1 MSQLGDE
8 KTLTQQPAVNFL
20 VEHLGYTE
28 LLTGD
33 VLRVREGPRS
43 PYLTDLLRP
52 ALKRLNLGLSDENVE
67 RAVRAVTKPPATSL
81 IEENEAVH
89 DLLTHGFVVRQGGG
103 EGAPSRTVRFIDFD
117 DPANN
122 DFTVTQ
128 EFTVGSVRFDIA
140 VFVNGLP
147 LVLIEAKS
155 PTVRD
160 AIEKAVMDLV
170 NYQGTMPG
178 AFGAAQLLIGLARD
192 HALYGSIGVGPDD
205 YGPFPEVYPALTPSL
220 RDTLG
225 RTPNVQ
231 ESLLFS
237 LLRPANL
244 LEFVRNLISFE
255 VVRGK
260 TVKKL
265 ARYQQRVAIG
275 NTVERLRSR
284 QAPDGR
290 GGVIWHTQGSG
301 KSLTMVWLA
310 QKLRQDSLGLGNPTI
325 LVITDR
331 TDLDDQISATFRRAG
346 FRNPEQARTVRHL
359 GELLAQ
365 GNGQTIL
372 TTINKF
378 YAREVLHYE
387 GEDLFVLVDE
397 AHRSQYKALA
407 ARMRAALPNATFIAF
422 TGTPISK
429 KDKSTLRTFGPY
441 LHKYT
446 IEQSVQDGATV
457 PILYESRSV
466 DTMHAKARLDPLY
479 ERAFAHLSAEDRE
492 RIKGRISN
500 RLLHGVKDRI
510 REIALDIVNHYET
523 VVAPSGFKA
532 QVVASSKEDAVAYHA
547 AFEELNGPESVVVL
561 SDDERDS
568 AAVTAHRLTKAQT
581 RAVISRFNDP
591 EDPLKFLIVVDKL
604 LTGFDAPIEGVMYLD
619 HPLREHTLLQAIAR
633 VNRTYPGKEHGLIVD
648 YCGVGQQLQEA
659 LSSFDQEELGTPMRP
674 KSVLLGQLEAAHA
687 GAMRTFDGL
696 ERQDYDGL
704 LHMLEPEDA
713 RAEFDAR
720 YRTFTRLLDELWP
733 DPDALRFERDFKW
746 LSEVR
751 TAAHNRFRDPQLKL
765 SDVAP
770 KIRALLDENVEAS
783 GIVQLLPPVSITS
796 PQFDEYLAR
805 LPSQRAKA
813 SEIVHAATAEI
824 NVQYDRDPVFY
835 GSLRDRIHDLLEARR
850 LARISQAEEMR
861 TLFEV
866 QAELRQR
873 KEDAAGTR
881 GLPDFDL
888 ALFGLLV
895 EAGLGEEQAER
906 AAVELAGVI
915 RAQVVVDWTHKEGVQ
930 REMRR
935 SLRRSLL
942 ALGLTRDAAEPLIT
956 RIMGVAVAQVQA

>member
-1 MSQLGDE
+1 MSELGDE
-8 KTLTQQPAVNFL
+8 KTLTQRPAAEFMVK
-20 VEHLGYTE
+20 HLGYKE
-28 LLTGD
+28 LLPGD
-33 VLRVREGPRS
+33 IQKVREGPRS
-43 PYLTDLLRP
+43 PFLTELLRP
-52 ALKRLNLGLSDENVE
+52 ALQRLNPGLSDENVD
-67 RAVRAVTKPPATSL
+67 RAIRAVTKAQASSL

-128 EFTVGSVRFDIA
+128 EFTVGVVRFDIA
-140 VFVNGLP
+140 AFVNGLP
-147 LVLIEAKS
+147 LVLMEAKS

-160 AIEKAVMDLV
+160 AIEKAVTDMV
-170 NYQGTMPG
+170 NYQVTMPG
-178 AFGAAQLLIGLARD
+178 AFSAAQLLIGLARD
-192 HALYGSIGVGPDD
+192 HALYGSIGAGVDD
-205 YGPFPEVYPALTPSL
+205 YGPFPEVYPLLSPSL
-220 RDTLG
+220 KDMLG
-225 RTPNVQ
+225 RLPNPQ
-231 ESLLFS
+231 EVLLFS
-237 LLRPANL
+237 LLRPGNL
-244 LEFVRNLISFE
+244 LEFVRNLIAFE

-275 NTVERLRSR
+275 NTVERLKSR
-284 QAPDGR
+284 HSPDGR
-290 GGVIWHTQGSG
+290 GGIIWHTQGSG

-331 TDLDDQISATFRRAG
+331 TDLDDQITATFRRAG
-346 FRNPEQARTVRHL
+346 FRNPEQARTVKHL
-359 GELLAQ
+359 GELLAG

-378 YAREVLHYE
+378 YAREALRYE
-387 GEDLFVLVDE
+387 GENLFVLVDE

-407 ARMRAALPNATFIAF
+407 AKMREALPNATFIAF

-446 IEQSVQDGATV
+446 IEQSVQDKATV
-457 PILYESRSV
+457 PILYESRTV
-466 DTMHAKARLDPLY
+466 DMMHAKARLDPLY
-479 ERAFAHLSAEDRE
+479 DRAFAHLSPEDRE
-492 RIKGRISN
+492 RIKGRVSH

-523 VVAPSGFKA
+523 VIAPSGLKA

-568 AAVTAHRLTKAQT
+568 AAVSAHRLTKAQT
-581 RAVISRFNDP
+581 RAVIARFNNPD
-591 EDPLKFLIVVDKL
+591 DDLKFLIVVDKL

-659 LSSFDQEELGTPMRP
+659 LASFDQDELGTPMRP

-687 GAMRTFDGL
+687 GVMRTFDGL
-696 ERQDYDGL
+696 DRKDYDGVL
-704 LHMLEPEDA
+704 QLLEPEDT
-713 RAEFDAR
+713 RAEFNAR
-720 YRTFTRLLDELWP
+720 YKTFTRLLDELWP
-733 DPDALRFERDFKW
+733 DPEALRFEADFKW

-796 PQFDEYLAR
+796 PQFDEYLAS
-805 LPSQRAKA
+805 LSNDRAKA
-813 SEIVHAATAEI
+813 SEIVHAARAEI
-824 NVQYDRDPVFY
+824 SVQFDRDPVFY
-835 GSLRDRIHDLLEARR
+835 GSLRQRIDDLLEARKQD
-850 LARISQAEEMR
+850 RITQAEEMR
-861 TLFEV
+861 SLFEV
-866 QAELRQR
+866 QEELRQR
-873 KEDAAGTR
+873 QDHSQSR
-881 GLPDFDL
+881 LGLDDFGY
-888 ALFGLLV
+888 AIYGLLKETELDPV
-895 EAGLGEEQAER
+895 LSESL
-906 AAVELAGVI
+906 AAELASVV
-915 RAQVVVDWTHKEGVQ
+915 QDLVVVDWTHKEGVQ
-930 REMRR
+930 KEMRR
-935 SLRRSLL
+935 AMRRLL
-942 ALGLTRDAAEPLIT
+942 LSQGMSREEIEPLIT
-956 RIMGVAVAQVQA
+956 RIMGVAVAQVQV